1 MYYCNKELNNIYITH
16 FALDL
21 GPNQP
26 TLRKNV
32 HLGPGQRTLKFL
44 LYKVHYEGA

>member
-1 MYYCNKELNNIYITH
+1 MYMYYYNKELNNIYITH

-26 TLRKNV
+26 KNV